1 MPIFREREL
10 SFMLGLAESKIVIVP
25 KAFRDAASFCQIVQA
40 SSKPEPSLTASA
52 DAVGSDCNRHAE
64 LGRRVGRSFCRLF
77 SRRPTSK

>member
-40 SSKPEPSLTASA
+40 PSKPEASLTAS
-52 DAVGSDCNRHAE
+52 
-64 LGRRVGRSFCRLF
+64 GRR
-77 SRRPTSK
+77 SRK